1 MKTHQ
6 TIDLWEMVVGIGIAN
21 QPLIPNSS
29 IQGGS
34 EKKLWA
40 MLNDRTLTSSIS
52 DDNYSMSFEEELYLL
67 KSLDS

>member
-6 TIDLWEMVVGIGIAN
+6 TIDLWELVVGIGISN

-34 EKKLWA
+34 GKLLWA

-52 DDNYSMSFEEELYLL
+52 DESYSMSFEEELDLL
-67 KSLDS
+67 KSLD